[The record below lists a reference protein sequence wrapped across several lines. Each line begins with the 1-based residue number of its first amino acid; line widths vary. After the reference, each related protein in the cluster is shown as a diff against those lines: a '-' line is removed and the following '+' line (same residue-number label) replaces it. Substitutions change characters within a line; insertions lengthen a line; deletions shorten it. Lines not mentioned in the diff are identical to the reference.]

1 MSGVHSS
8 RVSAGGQTLPAG
20 AGNQSYHASAGGHS
34 SPSGGD
40 TASSVVGGGSGRT
53 RSGSDG
59 GVVAVRLEAT
69 GGETNGNETDCTTQ
83 VTNTRTRSGEQTNLS
98 QRQQKNRKR
107 K

>member
-20 AGNQSYHASAGGHS
+20 AGNQSYHASAGGYS
-34 SPSGGD
+34 SPSGSGD
-40 TASSVVGGGSGRT
+40 TASGGVSGGSGRT

-59 GVVAVRLEAT
+59 GAVAVRLEAT

-83 VTNTRTRSGEQTNLS
+83 VTNTRTRSGEQTIFF
-98 QRQQKNRKR
+98 QRQHKR